1 MKKSF
6 LAAGLVAAVF
16 IAILSGCAK
25 GKNEAFLNFNN
36 PEYITSEEQTLTLTP
51 TNISNGDY
59 HIIDA
64 TYILRFTNDNQL
76 VSQTEATYD
85 EASGTFSTDRFTVVK
100 HGNDVILHVLE
111 NETPYLVQIVIIAD
125 DIDDRY
131 HMLTEY
137 ISVTQLPQGMTP
149 DEIE

>member
-51 TNISNGDY
+51 TNINNGDY
-59 HIIDA
+59 QIIGASYDLY
-64 TYILRFTNDNQL
+64 TVDNQL

-111 NETPYLVQIVIIAD
+111 NETPYLVQIEFATAGIENNIYPS
-125 DIDDRY
+125 RTY
-131 HMLTEY
+131 
-137 ISVTQLPQGMTP
+137 VTQLPQGMTP